1 LSYAADVV
9 VTAVADVAIF
19 DAVVDAFV
27 VVDAVVVVDNVVDD
41 DYVGATLCLTY
52 YRPKTKWCWVWD

>member
-1 LSYAADVV
+1 MYFAADVV

-19 DAVVDAFV
+19 NAFV
-27 VVDAVVVVDNVVDD
+27 VVDVVVVDNVVYD
-41 DYVGATLCLTY
+41 DYVGATLWFAY